1 MTRDKVFKFL
11 VYAGGTIIAL
21 VAIFMF
27 VSMFIA
33 SIPAIKAFGL
43 KFVVLKEWDPVQGKF
58 GLLPFIV
65 GTLLTSI
72 IALILSLPFSLALSL
87 FSGFYYRQRR
97 FIRFFASTEDLLAG
111 IPSVI
116 YGLFGLFYLIPLIR
130 SLEIKLHVTP
140 YGVGI
145 LTASVILAI
154 MIIPYSSQII
164 REVIKMVPKDLEE
177 AGYALG
183 ATRFDIILKV
193 IFPYSRSGILAGILL
208 AFGRAF
214 GETMAVT
221 MVIGNRSVIPKS
233 IFEPAN
239 TMASVIANEFIE
251 AVESLHIASLIYI
264 ALWLFVISIIF
275 NMLGKVVV
283 KQLEVAVK

>member
-1 MTRDKVFKFL
+1 MRDRVFKFL
-11 VYAGGTIIAL
+11 VYAGGAMIAL
-21 VAIFMF
+21 LAIFMF
-27 VSMFIA
+27 ISMFIA
-33 SIPAIKAFGL
+33 SLPAIKAFGL
-43 KFVVLKEWDPVQGKF
+43 KFVFLKEWNPVQGKF
-58 GLLPFIV
+58 GLLPFLI

-87 FSGFYYRQRR
+87 FSGFYYRGRR
-97 FIRFFASTEDLLAG
+97 FIRLFTYTEDLLAG

-116 YGLFGLFYLIPLIR
+116 YGLFGLFYLVPLIR
-130 SLEIKLHVTP
+130 SLEMKLHVTP
-140 YGVGI
+140 FGVGI
-145 LTASVILAI
+145 LTASVVLAI

-164 REVIKMVPKDLEE
+164 RDVIKMVPKDVEE

-183 ATRFDIILKV
+183 ATRFDIISRV

-221 MVIGNRSVIPKS
+221 MVIGNYSVIPKS
-233 IFEPAN
+233 IFAPAN
-239 TMASVIANEFIE
+239 TMASVIANEFTE
-251 AVESLHIASLIYI
+251 AVGSLHIASLIYI
-264 ALWLFVISIIF
+264 ALWLFMISIIF

-283 KQLEVAVK
+283 KKLEVTGE